1 MGITHMELFLQNYSV
16 SSMGLSIHLTQLTI
30 DNAAFHCSK
39 NILGQHLFGGCGPFS
54 EQAGPMHVFAWA
66 NVLTRSLSITD
77 NWVVLHAMLD
87 TQEKVRW
94 KKYVV

>member
-1 MGITHMELFLQNYSV
+1 MS
-16 SSMGLSIHLTQLTI
+16 LSIHLTQLTI
-30 DNAAFHCSK
+30 GIPAFHCSK

-77 NWVVLHAMLD
+77 NWAVLHAMLD
-87 TQEKVRW
+87 TQEKVHW
-94 KKYVV
+94 KKIGSLDFQKLQNLFFE